1 MEMETR
7 TTVIREP
14 EGYLTESYA
23 RFRSGL
29 ISDVSYE
36 LFFDLDGH
44 SREFLGKAMILF
56 ELKELSD
63 RLTVDFS
70 GGKVEKLRVNG
81 RDLEPDY
88 NGWFLTIEEEFLR
101 AGPNSIIVWYRAP
114 YSSDGAGLHRF
125 VDQEDGKIYVYSHFE
140 PYDANRAFPCFD
152 QPDLKATYAV
162 EVMAPGSW
170 SVISAVPESEI
181 EESDSNKLWRFPTS
195 PRFSTYIFP
204 LHAGQFRVWENHS
217 GKVPLRL
224 FARHSM
230 AEHVNVEEWFAFTHI
245 GLDFFGAYFAMPFP
259 YSKYDQL
266 IVPEFNIGGME
277 NVGAVTYNE
286 RYLKRGDYTAE
297 DRETLADVLLHELS
311 HMWLGDL
318 VTPDWWNGLWLKESF
333 ATYMASVA
341 LANGTEF
348 ENAWHTFF
356 SRNKQRAYEADQ
368 WVTTH
373 PIEVPVADTKGAFA
387 HFDAITYQKG
397 ASVLTQFAHYVG
409 QDKFRDSIRLYLK
422 RHAGQAT
429 TLKDFIAAVSEVSG
443 MELDGWVDGW
453 LKTAGLN
460 TINVS
465 LDCRSGKIRELTI
478 LQSAGEQSPALREH
492 QVQLG
497 LYKIDKQRHGINSR
511 SLPVTVRGPETQ
523 VPSLNGEEEPSLVF
537 PNLGDW
543 GYVKVQLDP
552 VSLHTLNA
560 HLRLFEDP
568 FLKSMLWQTLWD
580 MARDATL
587 PLNEYAEVLRN
598 HLPGEQDRRI
608 VRQVT
613 ATAIETLNMLF
624 RLQPSSAKAL
634 EQYGNYLESM
644 AWQQV
649 NSSEKG
655 SDLQKLWLDTYASMA
670 HTQRGLSQLQ
680 ELLND
685 RVHRNIEV
693 DQDRRWQIVA
703 RLNEFDFEDAEE
715 IAELESSSDGSDAGQ
730 RMFIATLAGRP
741 DMEMKLEWL
750 DEIQQKTSP
759 LPLARKR
766 AAMHRLFPAHQQ
778 SLHSE
783 LAGDIL
789 ASLPKVSEV
798 ASDSLLSSYSM
809 LIPVFATA
817 QCNEQLE
824 KGIANSSGLHPILAK
839 RLRVAKQENARLIAI
854 GKLLEKSLGQ
864 AGD

>member
-1 MEMETR
+1 METDTR
-7 TTVIREP
+7 TTIIREP
-14 EGYLTESYA
+14 EGYLTEGYA
-23 RFRSGL
+23 RFRSEL
-29 ISDVSYE
+29 ISNVSYE

-44 SREFLGKAMILF
+44 SRQFLGKTMIHF
-56 ELKELSD
+56 ELAEISD

-70 GGKVEKLRVNG
+70 GGQVEKLRVNG

-88 NGWFLTIEEEFLR
+88 NGWFITIEEEFLR

-114 YSSDGAGLHRF
+114 YSSDGAGVHRF
-125 VDQEDGKIYVYSHFE
+125 VDPEDGKVYVYSHFE

-152 QPDLKATYAV
+152 QPDLKASYTV
-162 EVMAPGSW
+162 EVKTPGSW
-170 SVISAVPESEI
+170 NVITAVRESEVEV
-181 EESDSNKLWRFPTS
+181 EEPDNNKLWRFPTT

-204 LHAGQFRVWENHS
+204 LHAGQYRVWENHS

-230 AEHVNVEEWFAFTHI
+230 AEHLNVEEWFEFTRI

-333 ATYMASVA
+333 ATYMASLA

-409 QDKFRDSIRLYLK
+409 QDKFRDGIRLYLK

-429 TLKDFIAAVSEVSG
+429 TLKDFIASVAEASK
-443 MELDGWVDGW
+443 MELDGWVEGW

-460 TINVS
+460 TIKAR
-465 LDCRSGKIRELTI
+465 LDCRSGKIRELAI
-478 LQSAGEQSPALREH
+478 VQQAGDQHPALREH
-492 QVQLG
+492 QVQVG
-497 LYKIDKQRHGINSR
+497 LYNVDRQSNNIRTR
-511 SLPVTVRGPETQ
+511 SLPVTVKGRETGIPAL
-523 VPSLNGEEEPSLVF
+523 VGEEEPSLVF

-552 VSLHTLNA
+552 VSLDTLNA

-587 PLNEYAEVLRN
+587 PLNKYADLLRN

-608 VRQVT
+608 VSQVT
-613 ATAIETLNMLF
+613 ATAIESVNMLF
-624 RLQPSSAKAL
+624 RLKPCSAKAL
-634 EQYGNYLESM
+634 EQYGNFLESM
-644 AWQQV
+644 AWQQI
-649 NSSEKG
+649 NACEKG
-655 SDLQKLWLDTYASMA
+655 SDLQKLWLDTYAAMA
-670 HTQRGLSQLQ
+670 HTQRGLTQLK
-680 ELLND
+680 ELLNE
-685 RVHRNIEV
+685 RVHRNIDV

-715 IAELESSSDGSDAGQ
+715 IAETESSSDGSDAGQ

-750 DEIQQKTSP
+750 DEIQQKKSP

-778 SLHSE
+778 NMHSE
-783 LAGDIL
+783 LAEDIL
-789 ASLPKVSEV
+789 ASLPRVSEV
-798 ASDSLLSSYSM
+798 ASDALLASYSM
-809 LIPVFATA
+809 LIPVFATQ
-817 QCNEQLE
+817 QCDQQLE
-824 KGIANSSGLHPILAK
+824 KGIAGSSGLHPILAK

-854 GKLLEKSLGQ
+854 GKLLEKSLG
-864 AGD
+864 

>member
-1 MEMETR
+1 METDTR

-14 EGYLTESYA
+14 EGYLTEGYA
-23 RFRSGL
+23 RFRSEL
-29 ISDVSYE
+29 ISNVSYE

-44 SREFLGKAMILF
+44 SRQFLGKTMIHF
-56 ELKELSD
+56 ELKEISD

-70 GGKVEKLRVNG
+70 GGLVEKLRVNG
-81 RDLEPDY
+81 RDLKPDY
-88 NGWFLTIEEEFLR
+88 NGWFITIEEEFLR
-101 AGPNSIIVWYRAP
+101 SGPNSIIVWYRAP
-114 YSSDGAGLHRF
+114 YSSDGAGVHRF
-125 VDQEDGKIYVYSHFE
+125 TDPEDGKVYVYSHFE

-152 QPDLKATYAV
+152 QPDLKATYTV
-162 EVMAPGSW
+162 EVKT
-170 SVISAVPESEI
+170 PESWNVITAVREKEVEV
-181 EESDSNKLWRFPTS
+181 EEPDKNKLWRFPTT

-230 AEHVNVEEWFAFTHI
+230 ADHLNVEEWFDFTRI

-286 RYLKRGDYTAE
+286 RYLKRGAYTAE
-297 DRETLADVLLHELS
+297 DREALAEVLLHELS

-333 ATYMASVA
+333 ATYMASLA

-373 PIEVPVADTKGAFA
+373 PIEVPVTDTKGAFA

-409 QDKFRDSIRLYLK
+409 QDKFRDGIRLYLE

-429 TLKDFIAAVSEVSG
+429 TLKDFIASVSEVSG
-443 MELDGWVDGW
+443 AELGGWVDGW

-460 TINVS
+460 TINAS
-465 LDCRSGKIRELTI
+465 LECRGGKIRELTI
-478 LQSAGEQSPALREH
+478 LQSASEENPALREH

-497 LYKIDKQRHGINSR
+497 LYNVDSQNNGIRSR
-511 SLPVTVRGPETQ
+511 SLPVTVRGPETRI
-523 VPSLNGEEEPSLVF
+523 PSLNGEEEPSLVF

-543 GYVKVQLDP
+543 GYVKIKLDP
-552 VSLHTLNA
+552 MSLNTLSA
-560 HLRLFEDP
+560 HLRRFEDP

-587 PLNEYAEVLRN
+587 PLNKYADLLRN
-598 HLPGEQDRRI
+598 HLPGEKDRRI
-608 VRQVT
+608 VSQVT

-649 NSSEKG
+649 NASAKG
-655 SDLQKLWLDTYASMA
+655 SDLQKLWLDTYAAMA
-670 HTQRGLSQLQ
+670 HTQRGLTQLQ

-685 RVHRNIEV
+685 RVHRNIDV
-693 DQDRRWQIVA
+693 DQDRRWQVVA
-703 RLNEFDFEDAEE
+703 RLNEFDFDDAEE
-715 IAELESSSDGSDAGQ
+715 IAELESSNDGSDAGQ

-741 DMEMKLEWL
+741 DIEMKLEWL
-750 DEIQQKTSP
+750 DEIQQKKSP

-778 SLHSE
+778 SLHSQ
-783 LAGDIL
+783 LAEDIL
-789 ASLPKVSEV
+789 ASLPKVSEA
-798 ASDSLLSSYSM
+798 ASDSLLASYSM

-817 QCNEQLE
+817 HCDEQLE
-824 KGIANSSGLHPILAK
+824 KGIASSSGLHPILAK
-839 RLRVAKQENARLIAI
+839 RLKVARQENARLMAM
-854 GKLLEKSLGQ
+854 GALLEKSLG
-864 AGD
+864 

>member
-1 MEMETR
+1 METDTR
-7 TTVIREP
+7 TTIIREP
-14 EGYLTESYA
+14 EGYLTEGYA
-23 RFRSGL
+23 RFRSEL
-29 ISDVSYE
+29 ISNVSYE

-44 SREFLGKAMILF
+44 SRQFLGKTMIHF
-56 ELKELSD
+56 ELKEISD

-70 GGKVEKLRVNG
+70 GGQVEKLRVNG

-88 NGWFLTIEEEFLR
+88 NGWFITIEEEFLR
-101 AGPNSIIVWYRAP
+101 IGPNSIIVWYRAP
-114 YSSDGAGLHRF
+114 YSSDGAGIHRF
-125 VDQEDGKIYVYSHFE
+125 VDPEDGKVYVYSHFE

-152 QPDLKATYAV
+152 QPDLKATFTV
-162 EVMAPGSW
+162 EVKAPGTW
-170 SVISAVPESEI
+170 NVITAVRESEVEV
-181 EESDSNKLWRFPTS
+181 EEPDKNKYWRFPTS

-204 LHAGQFRVWENHS
+204 LHAGQFRIWENHS

-230 AEHVNVEEWFAFTHI
+230 AEHLNPEEWLKFTSI

-297 DRETLADVLLHELS
+297 DRETLADVILHELS

-333 ATYMASVA
+333 ATYMASLA

-409 QDKFRDSIRLYLK
+409 QDKFRDGIRLYLQ

-429 TLKDFIAAVSEVSG
+429 TLKDFIAAVSEVSEMDLG
-443 MELDGWVDGW
+443 AWVEGW

-460 TINVS
+460 TISVS
-465 LDCRSGKIRELTI
+465 LDCRAGKIRELGI
-478 LQSAGEQSPALREH
+478 LQSAESEPPALREH
-492 QVQLG
+492 RVQLG
-497 LYKIDKQRHGINSR
+497 LYNVDKHSNTLRSR
-511 SLPVTVRGPETQ
+511 SLPVTVRGPETRI
-523 VPSLNGEEEPSLVF
+523 PSLNGEEEPHLVF

-543 GYVKVQLDP
+543 GYVKIQLDQ
-552 VSLHTLNA
+552 VSLNTLGA

-580 MARDATL
+580 MAKDATL
-587 PLNEYAEVLRN
+587 PLNKYADLLRS

-608 VRQVT
+608 VSQVT

-624 RLQPSSAKAL
+624 RLQPLSAKAL

-649 NSSEKG
+649 HSSETG
-655 SDLQKLWLDTYASMA
+655 SDLQKLWLDTYAAMA
-670 HTQRGLSQLQ
+670 HTQRGLTQLK
-680 ELLND
+680 ELLNE
-685 RVHRNIEV
+685 RVHRNITV

-715 IAELESSSDGSDAGQ
+715 IAELESSNDGSDAGQ

-750 DEIQQKTSP
+750 DEIQQKKSP

-778 SLHSE
+778 NLHSQ
-783 LAGDIL
+783 LAEEIL
-789 ASLPKVSEV
+789 ASLPKVSEA

-809 LIPVFATA
+809 LIPIFATD
-817 QCNEQLE
+817 QCNELLE
-824 KGIANSSGLHPILAK
+824 KGIASSGGLHPILAK
-839 RLRVAKQENARLIAI
+839 RLRVARQENARLQAI
-854 GKLLEKSLGQ
+854 GKLLEESLG
-864 AGD
+864 